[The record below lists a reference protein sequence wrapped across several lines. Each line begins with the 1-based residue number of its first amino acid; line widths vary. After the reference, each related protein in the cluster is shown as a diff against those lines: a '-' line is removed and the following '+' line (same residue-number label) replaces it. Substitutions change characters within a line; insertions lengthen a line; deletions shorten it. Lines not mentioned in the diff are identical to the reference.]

1 MNSKNRHSKENF
13 AFSQSKDLLIP
24 WKNVIDN
31 AVFSLEL
38 SGVKKEKSYPVA
50 KKLMSDFFLKGSEFK
65 YPHQL
70 SKGMRQRVSLI
81 RSFLT
86 GRPILLLD
94 EPFSPLDSITRDDLQ
109 DWLIDILK
117 KHISNFWTPPIG
129 ADGAENLIVDIF
141 MEFNKEGYVLKA
153 EWVNRGMNSNNSFYK
168 AAANAAI
175 RAVKDAEPMPLP
187 VSKFKEWRTL
197 TFRFDPATM
206 FGGY

>member
-1 MNSKNRHSKENF
+1 MSSILKVKNLKKSYQDKVIFEKISFDLHENQIISILGPSGIGKTTLLNVISGIDKEFDGSINLNSKIHHAKENF

-81 RSFLT
+81 LS
-86 GRPILLLD
+86 
-94 EPFSPLDSITRDDLQ
+94 
-109 DWLIDILK
+109 LI
-117 KHISNFWTPPIG
+117 HI
-129 ADGAENLIVDIF
+129 
-141 MEFNKEGYVLKA
+141 
-153 EWVNRGMNSNNSFYK
+153 
-168 AAANAAI
+168 
-175 RAVKDAEPMPLP
+175 
-187 VSKFKEWRTL
+187 
-197 TFRFDPATM
+197 
-206 FGGY
+206 